1 VGGSIVRLT
10 SLDNAKS
17 SPVRGRTV
25 ALHRSQ
31 PHDGHGA
38 MSAVEDPGT
47 KLTPAEWRDLRR
59 LAAFM
64 VPASAEYGVP
74 GADDEAIFAD
84 IAALNSAAEWAVAS
98 EWSGQFKYLAVAL
111 GEEPVGTAD

>member
-1 VGGSIVRLT
+1 MGGSIVRLT

-38 MSAVEDPGT
+38 MSAVEDSGT
-47 KLTPAEWRDLRR
+47 ELTPAEWRDLRISPRTVAAVITPNKGR
-59 LAAFM
+59 LAVKFL
-64 VPASAEYGVP
+64 VPSIGSTMKANSASA
-74 GADDEAIFAD
+74 
-84 IAALNSAAEWAVAS
+84 
-98 EWSGQFKYLAVAL
+98 
-111 GEEPVGTAD
+111 